1 MEQIFENVKE
11 IEKRISCFLSPDENF
26 AETLMIENAATALEK
41 HVNKICSKNHKH
53 STDKKKNTVTI
64 LCGSG
69 NNGADGYT
77 LARHIA
83 EKYDIVIIKT
93 AEPKSIFCK
102 SAFENLRPLTENA
115 VKIFDYCEDLAD
127 ANENSSDSDA
137 TSKTQAASP
146 NPADATLKTILG
158 NSDVIVDCIFGTGFH
173 GLIDDTLV
181 PLFTAI
187 NATRTPKIACDIPS
201 GLDTTETPLAQLSDE
216 ERKSRVIYADKTI
229 SMGAHKTALFSDIA
243 KDITGK
249 LHCEPIGVSKP
260 LFDKIADSAA
270 SSPAASASA
279 AASSSAASSPAALSA
294 SQTRI
299 FLLSKNDIKYPN
311 RTKLNSHKGIYG
323 HTCVISGSKPG
334 AAILSA
340 TAALHC
346 GSGLSSLYFTDPAF
360 NEKFKIPASIMT
372 TNAIPQNTTCLIT
385 GPGFGRAEENEY
397 KKEILSNILTVAK
410 KRCIPLVLDADCFYY
425 DETIQFL
432 EQNCTGS
439 GNTDNGSKKT
449 KVILTPHPKEFAELL
464 NRAGLAGI
472 AGISGSTQIA
482 EVAEISGS
490 ARIAEVAGIS
500 GSSKTRVLETEENEA
515 GTADTTN
522 KNKVITAQDV
532 QNNRLELV
540 KQFSKKY
547 PGAVLVLKGANT
559 FITAGGNIYICTLG
573 SAALSKGGSG
583 DVLAGAIG
591 GLLAQGYSA
600 KSAAISGT
608 LMHALASGKFKKNYS
623 LTPEELIK
631 EL

>member
-53 STDKKKNTVTI
+53 STDKKKNTITI

-102 SAFENLRPLTENA
+102 SAFENLRPLTESA
-115 VKIFDYCEDLAD
+115 VKIFDYCTDLAD

-146 NPADATLKTILG
+146 NPADATLKTILDS
-158 NSDVIVDCIFGTGFH
+158 SDVIVDCIFGTGFH
-173 GLIDDTLV
+173 GLIDDTLA
-181 PLFTAI
+181 PLFTAV

-201 GLDTTETPLAQLSDE
+201 GLDTTGTPLAQLSDE

-279 AASSSAASSPAALSA
+279 AASETSAASSSA
-294 SQTRI
+294 SAPSASEPQTRI

-385 GPGFGRAEENEY
+385 GPGFGRAEDNEY
-397 KKEILSNILTVAK
+397 KKEILNSLLTVAK

-432 EQNCTGS
+432 EQNCTDR
-439 GNTDNGSKKT
+439 GNTDNRSKKT

-464 NRAGLAGI
+464 NRAGLA
-472 AGISGSTQIA
+472 
-482 EVAEISGS
+482 
-490 ARIAEVAGIS
+490 
-500 GSSKTRVLETEENEA
+500 
-515 GTADTTN
+515 N